1 MTALFCIAVL
11 ICALATISA
20 LVVVDTYI
28 DHFNLAKLLSETS
41 TEFNAIYALCEA
53 ISTVMIC
60 LGVALLAL
68 TVAILT
74 DPRRGYLH
82 HNRDR

>member
-1 MTALFCIAVL
+1 MTALFSIAVL

-41 TEFNAIYALCEA
+41 TEFNAIYAVCQA
-53 ISTVMIC
+53 ISAVMMC

-74 DPRRGYLH
+74 EPRNGYLR
-82 HNRDR
+82 RDR